1 MPRAT
6 IMLAMF
12 TAVSTGALLAQGPS
26 RMPPGWA
33 VGGSVQRVSLADDW
47 ATSVITL
54 RATKLPERGVGTDFA
69 FSVFP
74 AGFGYGTLTFMT
86 DVGVVAP
93 ARLSSVSLFARGGA
107 SVLAAVGREGGGG
120 AFNAYVGAGMIL
132 RIAPSI
138 GLRFDVERRFVPGVD
153 PRYGFFVIG
162 MGITS
167 IPRDR
172 KPDG

>member
-1 MPRAT
+1 MQRAT
-6 IMLAMF
+6 IMLVMLF
-12 TAVSTGALLAQGPS
+12 TGAFTGTLAAQGPS

-33 VGGSVQRVSLADDW
+33 VGGSVQRVSLAEW
-47 ATSVITL
+47 ATPVVTL
-54 RATKLPERGVGTDFA
+54 RATKLPELGAGADFA

-74 AGFGYGTLTFMT
+74 AGFERGTLVFMT

-93 ARLSSVSLFARGGA
+93 ARFSSVSIFARVGA
-107 SVLAAVGREGGGG
+107 SVLAAVGRDGGGG
-120 AFNAYVGAGMIL
+120 AFNAYVGAGTIL
-132 RIAPSI
+132 QIAPSI

-172 KPDG
+172 KPEG

>member
-6 IMLAMF
+6 VMLAML

-33 VGGSVQRVSLADDW
+33 VGGLVQRVSLFEW
-47 ATSVITL
+47 ATPVVTL
-54 RATKLPERGVGTDFA
+54 RATKLPERGVGSDFA

-74 AGFGYGTLTFMT
+74 AGFEYGALMFMT

-107 SVLAAVGREGGGG
+107 SVVAAVGQGGGGG
-120 AFNAYVGAGMIL
+120 AFNAYVGVGAIL
-132 RIAPSI
+132 QIAPSI
-138 GLRFDVERRFVPGVD
+138 GLRFDVERRFVPGVT

-167 IPRDR
+167 IPRER